1 MADIGATLDLA
12 DRTREADDPH
22 SPVVR
27 FGLDKPLRLDAGV
40 DLAPFQIAYQTYGTL
55 NAARSNA
62 ILICHALTGD
72 QHVANSHPVTGKKG
86 WWATMVG
93 PGKPI
98 DTDRYFVIA
107 TNVLGG
113 CMGTTGPASTNPA
126 TGHPYGLDFPVVTIR
141 DMVRVQVL
149 LLNHLNID
157 QLLCVTGGSMGGM
170 QVLQWAASY
179 PERVFS

>member
-1 MADIGATLDLA
+1 MFEITNPLKSVSRRQPRARAA
-12 DRTREADDPH
+12 READNPQ
-22 SPVVR
+22 SP
-27 FGLDKPLRLDAGV
+27 LLRLPEGEPLALDSGAS
-40 DLAPFQIAYQTYGTL
+40 LAPLQIAYQTYGTL

-98 DTDRYFVIA
+98 DTERYFVIA

-113 CMGTTGPASTNPA
+113 CMGTTGPACDSIRRQGTLTA
-126 TGHPYGLDFPVVTIR
+126 SIFP
-141 DMVRVQVL
+141 
-149 LLNHLNID
+149 
-157 QLLCVTGGSMGGM
+157 S
-170 QVLQWAASY
+170 
-179 PERVFS
+179 